1 MLKTINTYVIQLL
14 FSFLILSLSVSLS
27 LLLIPSSVMAA
38 KQDFFNQSYRGWLW
52 FEEKEQENIDD
63 LKQAAL
69 DNSHAPTKEEMQQA
83 KHENEEFKEEL
94 ENLRHM
100 MIRYPDNINY
110 IRLYKEK
117 EQQMLDGAM
126 VLARNF
132 AMANFLN
139 PNLADQLK
147 APQNIYGRNVLKSEK
162 QNNDTKIIKSL
173 TTKIELFVFREGSCA
188 HCPLLE
194 KHLNSFA
201 NKYGFNVEAVSKDE
215 SQSKY
220 FKTHNN
226 PQITKALNLDVMPT
240 VIAVTKDSSLRFE
253 LARGVVSIPDLED
266 KVLLLAEYLKTNLN
280 KVEQ

>member
-1 MLKTINTYVIQLL
+1 MNKSLVPLLVLILLQLL
-14 FSFLILSLSVSLS
+14 PVC
-27 LLLIPSSVMAA
+27 AYA

-52 FEEKEQENIDD
+52 FEEKEQDESLNQKP
-63 LKQAAL
+63 KQQDMAHVP
-69 DNSHAPTKEEMQQA
+69 SKEEMQTA
-83 KHENEEFKEEL
+83 KLENEEFKEEL

-162 QNNDTKIIKSL
+162 QNNDNKIIKSL
-173 TTKIELFVFREGSCA
+173 TTKIELFVFREGNCA

-201 NKYGFNVEAVSKDE
+201 NKYGFNVEAVSADN
-215 SQSKY
+215 SKSNY

-226 PQITKALNLDVMPT
+226 PAITKALNLNIMPT
-240 VIAVTKDSSLRFE
+240 VIAVTKDSSMRFE
-253 LARGVVSIPDLED
+253 LARGAVSIPDLED
-266 KVLLLAEYLKTNLN
+266 KALLLAEYLETHQKKNQIQNQST
-280 KVEQ
+280 VEK